1 MYPFPNAAGG
11 LLMLHPP
18 SAHHVSHPMALTD
31 AGATARILL
40 VETAAAADNEADAEA
55 AEATEGADG
64 ANDGAK
70 GGGGSVEVVVAVQAT
85 LPAGEE
91 YTLRVMPYT
100 WQVTAST
107 TMAPSP

>member
-1 MYPFPNAAGG
+1 
-11 LLMLHPP
+11 
-18 SAHHVSHPMALTD
+18 MALTD

-40 VETAAAADNEADAEA
+40 VEAAADDQADGAAAEA
-55 AEATEGADG
+55 AEGADG
-64 ANDGAK
+64 AGDGAK

-100 WQVTAST
+100 WQVTAT
-107 TMAPSP
+107 RTIVAPPQ

>member
-1 MYPFPNAAGG
+1 
-11 LLMLHPP
+11 
-18 SAHHVSHPMALTD
+18 MALTD

-40 VETAAAADNEADAEA
+40 VEPAAADNEADGDA
-55 AEATEGADG
+55 AEATEGVDG

-70 GGGGSVEVVVAVQAT
+70 VGGGSVEVVVAVQAT

-100 WQVTAST
+100 WQVTATT